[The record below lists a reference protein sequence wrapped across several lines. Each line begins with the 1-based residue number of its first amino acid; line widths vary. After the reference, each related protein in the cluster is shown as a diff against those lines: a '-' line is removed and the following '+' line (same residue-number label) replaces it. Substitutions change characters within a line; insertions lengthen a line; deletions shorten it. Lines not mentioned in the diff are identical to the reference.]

1 MIKAKEALIIVS
13 TIIVLAFAIA
23 LIDLKNLFLNSLLYM
38 TIIVGVNIL
47 SKKAISYY
55 LDTEIEIKSWEIKRF
70 WYRKHDYLK
79 KPIPIGLI
87 LPILIKVISVGFV
100 NWTASLTYEVKA
112 KIYRVAK
119 RHGLYAFTDI
129 SETQIGVI
137 AAAGI
142 GMNLILALISY
153 LAGTPELAKLSL
165 TFALFNLIPIS
176 ELDGNKIFFGSL
188 ALWVF
193 LASIT
198 LLAFLGS
205 LLII

>member
-13 TIIVLAFAIA
+13 TIIVLAFAIE

>member
-1 MIKAKEALIIVS
+1 
-13 TIIVLAFAIA
+13 VLAFAIA